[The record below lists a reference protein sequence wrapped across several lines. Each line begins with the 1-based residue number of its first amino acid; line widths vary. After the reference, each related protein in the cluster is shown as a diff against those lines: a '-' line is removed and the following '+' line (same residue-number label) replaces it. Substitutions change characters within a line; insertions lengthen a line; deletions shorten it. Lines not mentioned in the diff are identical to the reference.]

1 MACQSDLLNG
11 GISLGCEPNAGGV
24 KKIYIT
30 DAVSVTGITQ
40 NAGGIL
46 VASGEV
52 INNIAMATGTFFYN
66 FEFNRNTSS
75 YVESAT
81 VNLENG
87 TTFYTQTITLVIPRR
102 EQTKRNKILL
112 LAAGQKKL
120 NIIVQ
125 DSNDLYWFFGQSE
138 GCILTANEG
147 GSGTAKTDLNGYTI
161 TFTAEEPTLAPE
173 VLSSVIPAIVQ

>member
-11 GISLGCEPNAGGV
+11 GISLGCESNVGGI

-30 DAVSVTGITQ
+30 DAVNVTGVTQ
-40 NAGGIL
+40 NSGGIL

-52 INNIAMATGTFFYN
+52 VTAISMATTTLFYD
-66 FEFNRNTSS
+66 FEFNKNTSN
-75 YVESAT
+75 YTESAT

-102 EQTKRNKILL
+102 EQAKRNKILL

-125 DSNDLYWFFGQSE
+125 DSNGLYWLFGQSE
-138 GCILTANEG
+138 GCILTGNEG
-147 GSGTAKTDLNGYTI
+147 GSGTAKTDLNGYTL
-161 TFTAEEPTLAPE
+161 TLTAEEPTMAPE
-173 VLSSVIPAIVQ
+173 VDDAVIPTII